1 MIVGKIVKEAIVLV
15 IGVAMV
21 LGIVAAFAAVLGT
34 AVSFI
39 TGDFSGRWYVVSFI
53 VVLLN
58 YVIFAFRM
66 KRSTRK
72 TPGRT

>member
-58 YVIFAFRM
+58 YVIFAIRM
-66 KRSTRK
+66 KRSARK